1 MKRLLVLTPA
11 PTVAAS
17 TRFRLEQ
24 FFPALRDAGI
34 EPVIRPF
41 LDERGFSVLYRRGHA
56 ADKLVAAARAL
67 ASRAGDLVRAT
78 RADAVLVHREAA
90 LVGPPLIEWLLARA
104 LRRPVVFDL
113 DDAVWVA
120 YVSPTYGALLP
131 RLLKAPQKTL
141 FTLRA
146 AAHVIAGNPYVA
158 EFARRFNARVDV
170 VPTVVDTDVWRP
182 EERPPRD
189 VPVLGWIGTH
199 SSLQYLR
206 AIVPALQTLAR
217 RRRFV
222 VRVVGGTL
230 EAPGV
235 TVENVPWTLAD
246 EVRHFQSLDIGLYPL
261 VEDDWSVGKS
271 GFKAI
276 QYMACGVP
284 TVASAVGVTRELVRD
299 GDNGFLVADAHDGWV
314 DRLGRL
320 IDDAGLR
327 ARLGA
332 AGRKDA
338 VAHWSL
344 QRWSPRVR
352 DIIANAVGAAA
363 ADIGATCTFSG

>member
-11 PTVAAS
+11 PSISAS

-24 FFPALRDAGI
+24 YFPALRDAGI
-34 EPVIRPF
+34 EPVMRPF
-41 LDERGFSVLYRRGHA
+41 LDERGFAVLYQRGQVG
-56 ADKLVAAARAL
+56 DKLAAAVRAL
-67 ASRAGDLVRAT
+67 AARAGDLVRAT

-113 DDAVWVA
+113 DDAIWVS
-120 YVSPTYGALLP
+120 YVSPTYGSLLP
-131 RLLKAPQKTL
+131 RLFKAPGKTY

-146 AAHVIAGNPYVA
+146 AARVIAGNPYVA
-158 EFARRFNARVDV
+158 EFARRFNRHVDI

-182 EERPPRD
+182 MAEPPRER
-189 VPVLGWIGTH
+189 PVLGWIGTH

-206 AIVPALQTLAR
+206 AIVPALQALAR
-217 RRRFV
+217 RRKFV
-222 VRVVGGTL
+222 VRVVGGEL
-230 EAPGV
+230 DAPGV
-235 TVENVPWTLAD
+235 AVENVPWTLAH
-246 EVRHFQSLDIGLYPL
+246 EVRDFQSIDVGLYPL

-284 TVASAVGVTRELVRD
+284 IVASAVGVTREMVRD
-299 GDNGFLVADAHDGWV
+299 GENGFLVDNDGDGWCR
-314 DRLGRL
+314 RLERL
-320 IDDAGLR
+320 IDDAALR
-327 ARLGA
+327 ARIGA
-332 AGRKDA
+332 AGRRDA

-344 QRWSPRVR
+344 ARWSPRVR
-352 DIIANAVGAAA
+352 DILTDAMGLAPSPQGAE
-363 ADIGATCTFSG
+363 CTSSD